1 MGDETIKAPIDITQH
16 WIQSF
21 VVDLNLC
28 PFAKREVTRNAIDF
42 RVYEGGDQEGI
53 LHALR
58 DAIVTLDDN
67 LSIETSFLILP
78 SALPN
83 FRDFNDFQDVIQR
96 LLELMNR
103 VGIYQMVGF
112 HPRYQFAGTA
122 VDDAENYTNRSPYP
136 MLHILRE
143 SSVDRAVETSADA
156 VLICDQNV
164 TTLNQLGAIELE
176 ARWRACFG

>member
-1 MGDETIKAPIDITQH
+1 
-16 WIQSF
+16 
-21 VVDLNLC
+21 
-28 PFAKREVTRNAIDF
+28 
-42 RVYEGGDQEGI
+42 
-53 LHALR
+53 
-58 DAIVTLDDN
+58 
-67 LSIETSFLILP
+67 
-78 SALPN
+78 
-83 FRDFNDFQDVIQR
+83 
-96 LLELMNR
+96 
-103 VGIYQMVGF
+103 MVGF

-156 VLICDQNV
+156 VLIYDQNV